1 MSLITKS
8 INMADSASLP
18 NSQPLHERRSIRQFV
33 KFCIVGASSTVI
45 SFGIFN
51 ILYLKFAFPLVPA
64 VTIAF
69 LLAVINGFM
78 WNRHWTF
85 KEAKHK
91 SAREQYMKFLAV
103 NVVGWFLNTSIVVL
117 IVAHFTSGGHG
128 IFGDQHQFL
137 SVVWAIVAGQ
147 HSGFN
152 KWLVNGA
159 LAAATCVVVFW
170 NFFANRLWTF
180 KH

>member
-1 MSLITKS
+1 MSLATNPLEMSDS
-8 INMADSASLP
+8 IPMP
-18 NSQPLHERRSIRQFV
+18 RREPLHERHSVRQFV

-45 SFGIFN
+45 SFGVFN
-51 ILYLKFAFPLVPA
+51 FLYLKYAFPLVPA

-69 LLAVINGFM
+69 LLAVMNGFM

-85 KEAKHK
+85 KESKHK
-91 SAREQYMKFLAV
+91 AAHEQYVKFLAV

-117 IVAHFTSGGHG
+117 IVAHYTSGGHG
-128 IFGDQHQFL
+128 IFGDQQQFL
-137 SVVWAIVAGQ
+137 KVVWAIVAGQ

>member
-1 MSLITKS
+1 MSLTTNPIEMAESVPFQRRRRIHEHKS
-8 INMADSASLP
+8 V
-18 NSQPLHERRSIRQFV
+18 RQFV

-45 SFGIFN
+45 SFTVFN
-51 ILYLKFAFPLVPA
+51 ILLQKFDFPLVPA

-69 LLAVINGFM
+69 LLAVFNGFL

-91 SAREQYMKFLAV
+91 AAHEQYAKFLAV
-103 NVVGWFLNTSIVVL
+103 NLVGWFLNTSIVVL
-117 IVAHFTSGGHG
+117 IVAHYTSGGHG
-128 IFGDQHQFL
+128 IFGDHAQFMR
-137 SVVWAIVAGQ
+137 VVWSIVAGR
-147 HSGFN
+147 HEGYN